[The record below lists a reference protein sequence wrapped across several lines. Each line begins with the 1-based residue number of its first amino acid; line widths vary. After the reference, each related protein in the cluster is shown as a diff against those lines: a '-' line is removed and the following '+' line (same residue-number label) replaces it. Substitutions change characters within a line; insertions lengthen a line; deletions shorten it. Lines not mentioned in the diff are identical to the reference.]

1 MGLGMRRLPLTF
13 FALAGVTVML
23 LFAVTVSAE
32 RPSSVQRWPTDVVR
46 VSDRSGWD
54 ATVQRAVEQWNAAK
68 VGVRFRLVDDA
79 RHADVHVVSD
89 RKRLESY
96 CASRGCEAFASTVGP
111 SDERRTDVVLDEPVG
126 YERTSPTAS
135 DVRLL
140 VHELGHTLG
149 LEHARHERC
158 AVMLPDVALSGC
170 GSRGGATGTD
180 GPPLCGP
187 FGSDVVKAARMYGGI
202 PLAQPYCVRPLR
214 P

>member
-1 MGLGMRRLPLTF
+1 MNLGMRRLPLTLI
-13 FALAGVTVML
+13 ALAGVTVML
-23 LFAVTVSAE
+23 LYAVTVSAE
-32 RPSSVQRWPTDVVR
+32 RPSSVQRWPTNVVR

-54 ATVQRAVEQWNAAK
+54 ETVQRAVEQWNAAK
-68 VGVRFRLVDDA
+68 VGVRFLLVDHPE
-79 RHADVHVVSD
+79 RADVHVVSD
-89 RKRLESY
+89 PERLRAY

-111 SDERRTDVVLDEPVG
+111 SEDRRTDVVLDAPAG

-149 LEHARHERC
+149 LEHAKNEKC
-158 AVMLPDVALSGC
+158 AVMLPDVALVGC
-170 GSRGGATGTD
+170 GSRGGATGED

-187 FGSDVVKAARMYGGI
+187 FGSDVVKAARLYGGM